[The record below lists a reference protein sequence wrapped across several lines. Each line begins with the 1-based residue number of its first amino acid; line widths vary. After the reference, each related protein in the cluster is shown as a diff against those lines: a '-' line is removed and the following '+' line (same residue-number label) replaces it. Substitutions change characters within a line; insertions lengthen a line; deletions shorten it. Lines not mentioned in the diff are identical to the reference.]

1 MNDDKNYKDIYDI
14 FNEPIGVGSFGT
26 VFKAKVK
33 NKEEYVAIKIIN
45 KEKIK
50 RDLRQKYLTE
60 DINDEYN
67 KIENNLIK
75 EVDCMKKCS
84 VNNKNSIELY
94 DIYKN
99 EKEFIIVMELCDD
112 NLMDLL
118 IKKKEGFSLSE
129 IYDIL
134 SQLNNA
140 FKIMS
145 ENKIAH
151 RDLKPQNILVRYNN
165 KEKTDYTLKIS
176 DYGISKAY
184 EDNANFETFTGTLE
198 YTAPEILK
206 GEKYNYQCDLWS
218 LGIIIYML
226 HFKNSPFRGCSTQ
239 SSILLKVEKQGRK
252 LFKNSGNSSFN
263 DLIIGLLQK
272 DPKKRLTWEKYFNH
286 PFFKNKPKEVKT
298 NKNDELSK
306 SVNAEKVNL
315 GAYENSYND
324 GSFWNKIKQVGK
336 KVGIKPLYIALLLY
350 YSLSKASILNKA
362 LIIGALGYF
371 ISPLDLIPDYI
382 PILGLSDDAAVLMFA
397 YYKIQN
403 SIDDDIR
410 DNAKNKL
417 EEIFGDFD
425 EDIIEGY

>member
-145 ENKIAH
+145 EN
-151 RDLKPQNILVRYNN
+151 
-165 KEKTDYTLKIS
+165 
-176 DYGISKAY
+176 
-184 EDNANFETFTGTLE
+184 
-198 YTAPEILK
+198 
-206 GEKYNYQCDLWS
+206 
-218 LGIIIYML
+218 
-226 HFKNSPFRGCSTQ
+226 
-239 SSILLKVEKQGRK
+239 
-252 LFKNSGNSSFN
+252 
-263 DLIIGLLQK
+263 
-272 DPKKRLTWEKYFNH
+272 
-286 PFFKNKPKEVKT
+286 
-298 NKNDELSK
+298 
-306 SVNAEKVNL
+306 
-315 GAYENSYND
+315 
-324 GSFWNKIKQVGK
+324 
-336 KVGIKPLYIALLLY
+336 
-350 YSLSKASILNKA
+350 
-362 LIIGALGYF
+362 
-371 ISPLDLIPDYI
+371 
-382 PILGLSDDAAVLMFA
+382 
-397 YYKIQN
+397 
-403 SIDDDIR
+403 
-410 DNAKNKL
+410 
-417 EEIFGDFD
+417 
-425 EDIIEGY
+425 